1 MPEHD
6 ILAARGLAPR
16 IPRPQHRMPNEGSA

>member
-6 ILAARGLAPR
+6 TFAARGLTPR
-16 IPRPQHRMPNEGSA
+16 TPRPQHRMPNEGSA